1 MIQYKSG
8 ETDYTTVLSTEQAQ
22 LSVED
27 SVATSQGLVV
37 QGLISIYRALGGG
50 WEIRQGH
57 DVISDEVKAEMA
69 RRTDWGRMLRPE
81 HHLPKTSPELE
92 P

>member
-1 MIQYKSG
+1 
-8 ETDYTTVLSTEQAQ
+8 VLSTEQAQ

-27 SVATSQGLVV
+27 SVASSQGSVAV
-37 QGLISIYRALGGG
+37 DLISIYRALGGG
-50 WEIRQGH
+50 WEIGEGH

-69 RRTDWGRMLRPE
+69 RRTDWGRMLE
-81 HHLPKTSPELE
+81 AGHHLPKNTPEAG